1 MKTVLYFLLVVIMCV
16 PGILLI
22 VVLGSTIGMGGAALD
37 DRDHL
42 ILWTAG
48 GVLLGT
54 WLLLY
59 VIAPRIDGKN
69 APKVHVIELGYSRQ
83 DCDNVILDLARKA
96 DARKTG
102 RELGGGKIEVIVPQ
116 GAILDYDADI
126 NLKHIEKHPESGI
139 RIVRK

>member
-1 MKTVLYFLLVVIMCV
+1 MKTVLYFLLVLVMCV

-22 VVLGSTIGMGGAALD
+22 VVLGSTIGMGGAAMD
-37 DRDHL
+37 ARDQL
-42 ILWTAG
+42 IVWTAG

-59 VIAPRIDGKN
+59 VVGPRVAGKEKPRI
-69 APKVHVIELGYSRQ
+69 HMIELGYSRQ